1 MNKSGWVQVYPDR
14 ESGGQAA
21 AGDVAAELRRLIGA
35 QGSARVVFASAPSQ
49 LEMLQALAREP
60 DIDWG
65 VVEAFHMDEYL
76 GLPSGD
82 SPAGFGNWL
91 VANFLRAVPM
101 GEVHLI
107 APGPQPEEAVGR
119 YTELLTKSPID
130 VVCLGIGVNGHIAF
144 NDPGV
149 ADFDDP
155 RPVKVVELD
164 DVCRQQQVD
173 DGCFPS
179 MADVPRSA
187 ITVTI
192 PTLLSARRLF
202 CVVPGPAK
210 AEAVRSTVVGR
221 LSTECPG
228 TILRTH
234 PGCTLY
240 LDSESAAALRD
251 ALVV

>member
-1 MNKSGWVQVYPDR
+1 MNNSWVNVYPDR
-14 ESGGQAA
+14 VSGGQAA
-21 AGDVAAELRRLIGA
+21 ARDVAAELRRVIAA
-35 QGSARVVFASAPSQ
+35 QGAARVVFASAPSQ

-65 VVEAFHMDEYL
+65 AVEAFHMDEYL
-76 GLPSGD
+76 GLPGD

-91 VANFLRAVPM
+91 LANFFGAVPV

-107 APGPQPEEAVGR
+107 DPGPDPEEAARR
-119 YTELLTKSPID
+119 YTDLLAKAPID

-144 NDPGV
+144 NDPDV
-149 ADFDDP
+149 ADFSDP
-155 RPVKVVELD
+155 RPVKIVTLD
-164 DVCRQQQVD
+164 DICRRQQVD
-173 DGCFPS
+173 DGCFAT

-221 LSTECPG
+221 LSTQCPS

-234 PGCTLY
+234 AGCTLY
-240 LDSESAAALRD
+240 LDSESAAQLRA
-251 ALVV
+251 ALVA